1 MARGIFFY
9 LLVWFIISTS
19 LYVFSRLSKH
29 EKMTLYRC
37 FLYGLG
43 TATAA
48 LAIVMLIVYLF

>member
-9 LLVWFIISTS
+9 LLVWLVVTIA
-19 LYVFSRLSKH
+19 LYVFSRLSRR

-48 LAIVMLIVYLF
+48 LAIVLLIVYLF